1 MTKRYYTLS
10 GVVYDNNIE
19 CLKELFDYSNHYVSI
34 IHDKDDKDTHI
45 HFICTFQ
52 QNISFEGAKKRIHSN
67 GNAFVQPVENLPGMF
82 AYLTHTTE
90 KAVEDGKHEYQQS
103 ELISDN
109 IEYWYNRV
117 AEPEEKKSNTEFIKD
132 LLSENMNIREM
143 GMKYGRDFIK
153 NMHSYLAFRRAV
165 YMTEPDIIEKPVE
178 HKPHYTK
185 AENSPG
191 WVTLPNGKELDF

>member
-1 MTKRYYTLS
+1 MSKRYYTLS
-10 GVVYDNNIE
+10 GVVYDDDIE
-19 CLKELFDYSNHYVSI
+19 CLKELFEYSNHYVSI
-34 IHDKDDKDTHI
+34 IHDKDDRDTHI

-52 QNISFEGAKKRIHSN
+52 QNISFEGAKRRIHSV
-67 GNAFVQPVENLPGMF
+67 GNSFVQPVENLPGMF
-82 AYLTHTTE
+82 AYLTHSTE

-117 AEPEEKKSNTEFIKD
+117 AEKEEKKNNNEFIND
-132 LLSENMNIREM
+132 LLAKDMSIREM
-143 GMKYGRDFIK
+143 GIKYGRDFIK

-165 YMTEPDIIEKPVE
+165 YQMEPDIIEESIK
-178 HKPHYTK
+178 HTPHYTK

-191 WVTLPNGKELDF
+191 WVTLPKDKELEI